1 MKLNYKRTLLV
12 GFAFLSICAFWQ
24 LYDNVIPLILKNTF
38 HMKDSLVGVVMAMDN
53 VLALF
58 LLPFF
63 GKLSDKCHTKLGRR
77 TPFILGGTAAAV
89 ILMNILPYADNHE
102 KLLLFVIPL
111 GLLLIAMGTYRSPA
125 VALMPDVTPKP
136 LRSKANAIINLMGA
150 LGGVFTLG
158 VTGLLVHAG
167 ATGRNDY
174 TMLFLAVSLLMAISV
189 IVLVLTVRENKL
201 AAEVAAMET
210 DEEKEAEAEE
220 KKESGKAFG
229 ELAPD
234 VRRSLWLILFSVAF
248 WFMGYNAVTSAF
260 TRYMQVQWGYD
271 IKAASLCL
279 MVATVGAVLSYLPVG
294 ILSSKFGRKKLIQA
308 GVILLA
314 VCFATAGL
322 FTAFHPAVYQDMMIR
337 GVKRQHK
344 RRKLSFFIQAG
355 QLKGKERLRQ
365 QIIVGAGNQIL
376 LKCFQDTADG
386 KGAGGVGAVS
396 RTAAIGAAGII
407 GQLRENGNRADGF
420 GVLQEIAPS
429 LRRTVIVAFQ
439 KNFHESGALI
449 PSGFVFVKAAD
460 LSPAQLVSDAD
471 VGGVAREALLHFVG
485 LLSGFVPQKDGP
497 VIGCVQCFGRS
508 EGNGAGVIG
517 KERAIGDGGQ
527 IIPGRKPA
535 VVTEHVIV
543 KPYHSQKQYHG
554 GADG

>member
-12 GFAFLSICAFWQ
+12 GLAFLSICAFWQ

-210 DEEKEAEAEE
+210 NEEKEAEAEE

-322 FTAFHPAVYQDMMIR
+322 FTAFHPAVYVVFALVGVAWAMINVNSYPMVVEISKS
-337 GVKRQHK
+337 GDV
-344 RRKLSFFIQAG
+344 
-355 QLKGKERLRQ
+355 GKYTGYYYTFSMAA
-365 QIIVGAGNQIL
+365 QIITPILSGLLLEHVGYQTLMPYA
-376 LKCFQDTADG
+376 T
-386 KGAGGVGAVS
+386 VMV
-396 RTAAIGAAGII
+396 AISFVTI
-407 GQLRENGNRADGF
+407 
-420 GVLQEIAPS
+420 S
-429 LRRTVIVAFQ
+429 LARHGDNKPEPPKSKLEAF
-439 KNFHESGALI
+439 
-449 PSGFVFVKAAD
+449 
-460 LSPAQLVSDAD
+460 D
-471 VGGVAREALLHFVG
+471 VG
-485 LLSGFVPQKDGP
+485 D
-497 VIGCVQCFGRS
+497 
-508 EGNGAGVIG
+508 
-517 KERAIGDGGQ
+517 D
-527 IIPGRKPA
+527 
-535 VVTEHVIV
+535 
-543 KPYHSQKQYHG
+543 
-554 GADG
+554 

>member
-1 MKLNYKRTLLV
+1 MRDEYGKGGKDPAFSEDGGKEMKLNYKRTLLV

-38 HMKDSLVGVVMAMDN
+38 QMKDSLVGVVMAMDN

-167 ATGRNDY
+167 ASGRNDY
-174 TMLFLAVSLLMAISV
+174 TLLFLAVSLLMAVSV

-210 DEEKEAEAEE
+210 DGERAAEAEE

-271 IKAASLCL
+271 IKAASMCL

-294 ILSSKFGRKKLIQA
+294 ILSSRFGRKKMIQA

-314 VCFATAGL
+314 VCFAAAGL
-322 FTAFHPAVYQDMMIR
+322 FTAFHPAVYAVFALVGVAWAMINVNSYPMVVEISKS
-337 GVKRQHK
+337 GDV
-344 RRKLSFFIQAG
+344 
-355 QLKGKERLRQ
+355 GKYTGYYYTFSMAA
-365 QIIVGAGNQIL
+365 QIITPILSGLLLEHVGYQTLMPYA
-376 LKCFQDTADG
+376 T
-386 KGAGGVGAVS
+386 VMV
-396 RTAAIGAAGII
+396 AISFVTI
-407 GQLRENGNRADGF
+407 
-420 GVLQEIAPS
+420 S
-429 LRRTVIVAFQ
+429 LTRHGDNKPEPPKSKLEAF
-439 KNFHESGALI
+439 
-449 PSGFVFVKAAD
+449 
-460 LSPAQLVSDAD
+460 D
-471 VGGVAREALLHFVG
+471 VG
-485 LLSGFVPQKDGP
+485 D
-497 VIGCVQCFGRS
+497 
-508 EGNGAGVIG
+508 
-517 KERAIGDGGQ
+517 D
-527 IIPGRKPA
+527 
-535 VVTEHVIV
+535 
-543 KPYHSQKQYHG
+543 
-554 GADG
+554 

>member
-158 VTGLLVHAG
+158 MTGLLVHAG

-322 FTAFHPAVYQDMMIR
+322 FTAFHPAVYVVFALVGVAWAMINVNSYPMVVEISKS
-337 GVKRQHK
+337 GDV
-344 RRKLSFFIQAG
+344 
-355 QLKGKERLRQ
+355 GKYTGYYYTFSMAA
-365 QIIVGAGNQIL
+365 QIITPILSGLLLEHVGYQTLMPYA
-376 LKCFQDTADG
+376 T
-386 KGAGGVGAVS
+386 VMV
-396 RTAAIGAAGII
+396 AISFVTI
-407 GQLRENGNRADGF
+407 
-420 GVLQEIAPS
+420 S
-429 LRRTVIVAFQ
+429 LARHGDNKPEPPKSKLEAF
-439 KNFHESGALI
+439 
-449 PSGFVFVKAAD
+449 
-460 LSPAQLVSDAD
+460 D
-471 VGGVAREALLHFVG
+471 VG
-485 LLSGFVPQKDGP
+485 D
-497 VIGCVQCFGRS
+497 
-508 EGNGAGVIG
+508 
-517 KERAIGDGGQ
+517 D
-527 IIPGRKPA
+527 
-535 VVTEHVIV
+535 
-543 KPYHSQKQYHG
+543 
-554 GADG
+554 